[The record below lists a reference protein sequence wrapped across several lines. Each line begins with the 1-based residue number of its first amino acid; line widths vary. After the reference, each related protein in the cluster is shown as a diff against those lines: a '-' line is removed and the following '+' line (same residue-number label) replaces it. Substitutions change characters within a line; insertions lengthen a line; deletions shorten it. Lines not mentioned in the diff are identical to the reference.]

1 MIEKLNNAIVG
12 ALQGL
17 RVSALGV
24 AEPIIV
30 IDSDELE
37 LPKIVLP
44 DGECLPIL
52 DDEDDVCFYHKIN
65 KKTYQRA
72 TNKGYGDKPSIQATY
87 DMSLVVYGFRSKISA
102 IEAEKRI
109 TAAIAPMCEVGTVE
123 FNRSTV
129 FYSEFSGIQFFLQP
143 NVFLFR
149 VNYTQKKLL
158 TNCDY

>member
-1 MIEKLNNAIVG
+1 MIEELNNAIVG

-17 RVSALGV
+17 KVSALGI

-30 IDSDELE
+30 TNEDETE
-37 LPKIVLP
+37 MPAIVLS
-44 DGECLPIL
+44 DGECVSVL
-52 DDEDDVCFYHKIN
+52 DDESDICFYHKLN

-72 TNKGYGDKPSIQATY
+72 TNKGYGDKPSLQATY

-109 TAAIAPMCEVGTVE
+109 TASIATMCDVGTVE

-149 VNYTQKKLL
+149 VNYTQKKSLN
-158 TNCDY
+158 NCDY

>member
-1 MIEKLNNAIVG
+1 MIEKLNNAIVN

-17 RVSALGV
+17 RVSALGI

-30 IDSDELE
+30 TNDDETE
-37 LPKIVLP
+37 MPAIVLS
-44 DGECLPIL
+44 DGECLSIL
-52 DDEDDVCFYHKIN
+52 DDESDVCLYHKLN
-65 KKTYQRA
+65 KKTYQIA
-72 TNKGYGDKPSIQATY
+72 TNKGYGDKPSIQANC
-87 DMSLVVYGFRSKISA
+87 DMSLVVYGFRDKISA

-109 TAAIAPMCEVGTVE
+109 TSAIATMCEVSNVE
-123 FNRSTV
+123 FNRSAI